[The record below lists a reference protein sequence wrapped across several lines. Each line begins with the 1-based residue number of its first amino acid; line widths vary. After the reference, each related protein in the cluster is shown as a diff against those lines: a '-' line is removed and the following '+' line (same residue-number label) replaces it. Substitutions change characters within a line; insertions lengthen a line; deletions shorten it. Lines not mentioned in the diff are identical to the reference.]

1 MTNKTKRFGSIKR
14 IFTNVWRLR
23 SGYCILSLIAF
34 LGAVATLFVLMM
46 YTCASHLNRMMNLPY
61 MEYYLVQKKN
71 ETTYAGRLEGFTS
84 ELDVD
89 GLSMYYNMI
98 YFDAVEDIFHTTRYR
113 APNNTLLMYNTSGKA
128 ESKPGQYLPVTVV
141 RDSQYDAPFAEG
153 TISLVQGRHLTS
165 RDAAEEAHVLLMEE
179 NLAELN
185 GLSLGDTV
193 AFGEESAEYRIVGI
207 FHTNVLSG
215 GGRDNQSMEYNQI
228 YASDKPAG
236 AKGGAVVRDLYI
248 KFKPGISEED
258 AQMFFSAILV
268 STVGGSSVYDPANWR
283 MISVE
288 DVNRSLNHGAQTVY
302 RIALWSGIM
311 LLLIVA
317 AAVWVFCTV
326 LLRSRRGE
334 ILTLRALGEKNGK
347 TMICFLGE
355 LFLCTI
361 PSALVGVGF
370 CLVFLLDNVQN
381 VFLHFANQIS
391 VDNIHATSTLYVQD
405 ILNFSDDVSTS
416 ISPLLAMEYAWITVG
431 AIAAVVVVCG
441 IWHAWQIKRTSTITM
456 LSEKR

>member
-153 TISLVQGRHLTS
+153 TISLV
-165 RDAAEEAHVLLMEE
+165 
-179 NLAELN
+179 
-185 GLSLGDTV
+185 
-193 AFGEESAEYRIVGI
+193 
-207 FHTNVLSG
+207 
-215 GGRDNQSMEYNQI
+215 
-228 YASDKPAG
+228 
-236 AKGGAVVRDLYI
+236 
-248 KFKPGISEED
+248 
-258 AQMFFSAILV
+258 
-268 STVGGSSVYDPANWR
+268 
-283 MISVE
+283 
-288 DVNRSLNHGAQTVY
+288 
-302 RIALWSGIM
+302 
-311 LLLIVA
+311 
-317 AAVWVFCTV
+317 
-326 LLRSRRGE
+326 
-334 ILTLRALGEKNGK
+334 
-347 TMICFLGE
+347 
-355 LFLCTI
+355 
-361 PSALVGVGF
+361 
-370 CLVFLLDNVQN
+370 
-381 VFLHFANQIS
+381 
-391 VDNIHATSTLYVQD
+391 
-405 ILNFSDDVSTS
+405 
-416 ISPLLAMEYAWITVG
+416 
-431 AIAAVVVVCG
+431 
-441 IWHAWQIKRTSTITM
+441 
-456 LSEKR
+456 

>member
-1 MTNKTKRFGSIKR
+1 
-14 IFTNVWRLR
+14 
-23 SGYCILSLIAF
+23 
-34 LGAVATLFVLMM
+34 
-46 YTCASHLNRMMNLPY
+46 
-61 MEYYLVQKKN
+61 
-71 ETTYAGRLEGFTS
+71 
-84 ELDVD
+84 
-89 GLSMYYNMI
+89 
-98 YFDAVEDIFHTTRYR
+98 
-113 APNNTLLMYNTSGKA
+113 
-128 ESKPGQYLPVTVV
+128 
-141 RDSQYDAPFAEG
+141 
-153 TISLVQGRHLTS
+153 
-165 RDAAEEAHVLLMEE
+165 
-179 NLAELN
+179 
-185 GLSLGDTV
+185 
-193 AFGEESAEYRIVGI
+193 
-207 FHTNVLSG
+207 
-215 GGRDNQSMEYNQI
+215 
-228 YASDKPAG
+228 
-236 AKGGAVVRDLYI
+236 
-248 KFKPGISEED
+248 
-258 AQMFFSAILV
+258 MFFSAILV
-268 STVGGSSVYDPANWR
+268 STVGGNSAYDPANWR

-361 PSALVGVGF
+361 PSSLVGVGF

-416 ISPLLAMEYAWITVG
+416 ISPLLAMEHAWITVG

>member
-283 MISVE
+283 MVSVE
-288 DVNRSLNHGAQTVY
+288 DVNRSLNHGAQAVY
-302 RIALWSGIM
+302 QIALWSEIM

-334 ILTLRALGEKNGK
+334 ILTLRALGENNGK
-347 TMICFLGE
+347 TMACFLGE
-355 LFLCTI
+355 LLLCTI
-361 PSALVGVGF
+361 PSALPGVTF
-370 CLVFLLDNVQN
+370 CLAFLLDDVQS

-405 ILNFSDDVSTS
+405 ILHYSNDVSTNLS
-416 ISPLLAMEYAWITVG
+416 LALAMEYAGVTVG
-431 AIAAVVVVCG
+431 VLVLVVLLCG
-441 IWHAWQIKRTSTITM
+441 LWHAWQMKRTSTITM